1 MDAIN
6 KVPQCKIS
14 FHKQEAREQR
24 RGQGGSIKGLYRVQT
39 NNQSQS

>member
-6 KVPQCKIS
+6 IIPQCKIS
-14 FHKQEAREQR
+14 FHQQQTREQR
-24 RGQGGSIKGLYRVQT
+24 REQGDSIKGLYRVQT